1 MARPQTVLVVAKPGL
16 IRNVTSA
23 GLTIYGY
30 DVLTADN
37 GQEAAAALREHKH
50 ITVLV
55 TDADLNGDIDG
66 LAIAHL
72 ARKTNPKID
81 VIYTARSPQRIPH
94 AAKVSGA
101 PMLRE
106 PYHPHQ
112 LVGVISSIRMRST
125 EVPTDKPGTTI
136 EAA

>member
-1 MARPQTVLVVAKPGL
+1 M
-16 IRNVTSA
+16 
-23 GLTIYGY
+23 YGY
-30 DVLTADN
+30 DVLTADD
-37 GQEAAAALREHKH
+37 GQEAAAALREHKQ

-55 TDADLNGDIDG
+55 TDADLKGDIDG

-81 VIYTARSPQRIPH
+81 VIYTARTPHRIPH

-125 EVPTDKPGTTI
+125 EVATDRSNAAI